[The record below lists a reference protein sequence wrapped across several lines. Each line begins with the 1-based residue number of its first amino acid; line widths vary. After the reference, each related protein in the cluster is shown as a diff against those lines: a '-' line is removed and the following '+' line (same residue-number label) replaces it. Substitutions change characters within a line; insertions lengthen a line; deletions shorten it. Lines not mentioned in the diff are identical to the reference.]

1 MSTPPLPAPVIQPS
15 TLVESASGVLGAL
28 YLREQMQA
36 YGQHCYEKALLD
48 ATNATTPFGKTG
60 AVIAAAIGAL
70 K

>member
-48 ATNATTPFGKTG
+48 AINATLPFDKVGR
-60 AVIAAAIGAL
+60 VIAAAIGAL